1 MAILW
6 TPRLAVGVPQI
17 DEEHQELFGRVNKL
31 LEAMAQAKAREVIQP
46 IVGFLT
52 DYVVVHFGGEERL
65 MRQHRYPEAQEHLA
79 EHVYF
84 VEQFQAMAAELKKV
98 GPTATVNIKLNKLLC
113 DWLRDHV
120 SNTDR
125 KLGEHLRSVGA
136 AARA

>member
-31 LEAMAQAKAREVIQP
+31 LEAMAQAKAREVIEP
-46 IVGFLT
+46 LVGFLK

-65 MRQHRYPEAQEHLA
+65 MRQHRYPESQEHLGQ
-79 EHVYF
+79 HVYF
-84 VEQFQAMAAELKKV
+84 VEQFQGLSAELQKT
-98 GPTATVNIKLNKLLC
+98 GPTATVTIKLNKLLC

-120 SNTDR
+120 ATTDR
-125 KLGEHLRSVGA
+125 KLGEHLKLVGA
-136 AARA
+136 TVRA